1 MAAAGNRFA
10 LPTRKPPRRVS
21 APRAR
26 DIVLEPRLHVAP
38 PAEVA
43 AKLQD
48 RHLVVGIDI
57 ETHDILGRHMKWWT
71 GPFGFATLADPFTL
85 EEARVVQ
92 IGWAIHAKREEPVV
106 KEFLVRP
113 AGFEVS
119 TSASAMHGITH
130 EDAMARG
137 APLQDV
143 MLEFMRDISQAH
155 DLGGCLVAHHL
166 EFDAGIVSEE
176 LVRAGLGHFQELWH
190 KIAKGGICTMDP
202 DIAHWTREVLSMEQ
216 VPWKSA
222 IKLEVM
228 CDKLLPGCKHLL
240 LKKHTAGA
248 DAHLVTMLYRE
259 LGQRAQHP
267 PP

>member
-1 MAAAGNRFA
+1 MAAAGSRFV
-10 LPTRKPPRRVS
+10 LPTRRRRLS
-21 APRAR
+21 TPRAK
-26 DIVLEPRLHVAP
+26 DIVLAPRLHVAP
-38 PAEVA
+38 PAEIV

-48 RHLVVGIDI
+48 LHLVVGIDI
-57 ETHDILGRHMKWWT
+57 ETHDILGRHMRWWT
-71 GPFGFATLADPFTL
+71 GPFGFATLADPFAL
-85 EEARVVQ
+85 EEARVVR
-92 IGWAIHAKREEPVV
+92 IGWAVHAKSEGPVV

-119 TSASAMHGITH
+119 ISASAMRGITH

-248 DAHLVTMLYRE
+248 DALLVTMLYRE

-267 PP
+267 PS